1 MKALL
6 RLLILAILVAGV
18 MALMLG
24 LGRYWSP
31 LTVAHWKGQ
40 LEAVPDQS
48 AGSLLGRVGS
58 SGDMGIAILV
68 EALASPRERIA
79 RAARQSLLQQID
91 QWKTLSAAGSSPKFA
106 LLAHELADRQAEL
119 GPAGRHDAAELAIP
133 ILQGP
138 LDPGTEEA
146 VEVIAC
152 CEKVL
157 QAAQAD
163 PPSAVADALAR
174 RAEQDV
180 ASAAAAALPDAGR
193 WPAAAVQEPSLIP
206 GLLPGVDSPKPPSA
220 AIAALPKKTDLS
232 AADPAIKR
240 IPFPDSGKHAADAA
254 VHQASA
260 VEKPPGEPADE
271 LKGVESL
278 ELLQRVCSPV
288 EETAAAARTEL
299 SRRGFTEVHFDL
311 ARRMFNADP
320 AVRKELARQLPE
332 LRSIDAAPWLIQ
344 LSRDSDPGV
353 RLTAITLMATSGDP
367 LLLEQVARIAGE
379 DPDQRIRDQVTRI
392 ELQRNDAGQR
402 GMAAPARPA
411 SP

>member
-119 GPAGRHDAAELAIP
+119 GPAGRHNAAELAIP

-174 RAEQDV
+174 RAERDV

-220 AIAALPKKTDLS
+220 D
-232 AADPAIKR
+232 DRRPAEKDR
-240 IPFPDSGKHAADAA
+240 PFGCGSGD
-254 VHQASA
+254 QAHPVPGLRKA
-260 VEKPPGEPADE
+260 RGRRGGPPGVGRRE
-271 LKGVESL
+271 
-278 ELLQRVCSPV
+278 
-288 EETAAAARTEL
+288 AARRAGRRTEG
-299 SRRGFTEVHFDL
+299 RRVAGAVT
-311 ARRMFNADP
+311 ARVFAGRGDGRGGADG
-320 AVRKELARQLPE
+320 AFA
-332 LRSIDAAPWLIQ
+332 
-344 LSRDSDPGV
+344 
-353 RLTAITLMATSGDP
+353 
-367 LLLEQVARIAGE
+367 ARIH
-379 DPDQRIRDQVTRI
+379 
-392 ELQRNDAGQR
+392 R
-402 GMAAPARPA
+402 GPL
-411 SP
+411 

>member
-79 RAARQSLLQQID
+79 QGRPAIAA
-91 QWKTLSAAGSSPKFA
+91 P
-106 LLAHELADRQAEL
+106 ADRPVEDAVGGGQFAEIRPP
-119 GPAGRHDAAELAIP
+119 GPRIGRSPGRAGTGRPHNAAELAIP

-174 RAEQDV
+174 RAERDV

-206 GLLPGVDSPKPPSA
+206 GLLPGVDLTQ
-220 AIAALPKKTDLS
+220 AALGHDRR
-232 AADPAIKR
+232 PAEKDR
-240 IPFPDSGKHAADAA
+240 PFGCGSGDHGAVPFPGLRKALRPTRRSTRRR
-254 VHQASA
+254 
-260 VEKPPGEPADE
+260 P
-271 LKGVESL
+271 
-278 ELLQRVCSPV
+278 
-288 EETAAAARTEL
+288 
-299 SRRGFTEVHFDL
+299 SR
-311 ARRMFNADP
+311 
-320 AVRKELARQLPE
+320 
-332 LRSIDAAPWLIQ
+332 S
-344 LSRDSDPGV
+344 
-353 RLTAITLMATSGDP
+353 
-367 LLLEQVARIAGE
+367 
-379 DPDQRIRDQVTRI
+379 
-392 ELQRNDAGQR
+392 
-402 GMAAPARPA
+402 RPA
-411 SP
+411 SRPTS